1 MGQITVSV
9 NGQTYSLACRDGDEQ
24 RLVDLCGRVDELAR
38 DLARRLGT
46 VGEARLLLMVAL
58 LLADEVRD
66 LKEQGPGTAIE
77 AEAAATLARLRE
89 RVEGLAEQLAAS

>member
-66 LKEQGPGTAIE
+66 LKEQGPGAAIE
-77 AEAAATLARLRE
+77 AEAVATLARLRE